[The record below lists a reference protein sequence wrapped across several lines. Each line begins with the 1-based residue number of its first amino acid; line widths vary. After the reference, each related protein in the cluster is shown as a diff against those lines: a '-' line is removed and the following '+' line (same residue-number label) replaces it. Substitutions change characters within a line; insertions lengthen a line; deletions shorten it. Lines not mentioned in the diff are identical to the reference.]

1 MNLFGRVC
9 QGVSLRYLMSLN
21 VIIFFVILIQEMFI
35 YSEKQGNKS
44 LQTNKGLIKYVQF
57 IPWIW
62 TCRNREQQ
70 NSHYYYKHMS
80 VRYLRVGWAHSVH
93 PFKNHCMWA
102 HTHTQTHSH
111 SLEQSCTWLES
122 WRVPHQ
128 VKPANKMKPASRGH
142 SNFSCF
148 TFPCFLSA
156 ICCLLGSTR
165 MIKNQCVIILS
176 LIHIRVGAN

>member
-1 MNLFGRVC
+1 
-9 QGVSLRYLMSLN
+9 
-21 VIIFFVILIQEMFI
+21 MFI

-44 LQTNKGLIKYVQF
+44 LQTNKRLLNMYDSF
-57 IPWIW
+57 LLNFNLHSELCPP
-62 TCRNREQQ
+62 NLEQQ

-80 VRYLRVGWAHSVH
+80 VRFLWVRWAHSMD

-102 HTHTQTHSH
+102 DIHRQTHSH
-111 SLEQSCTWLES
+111 SLEPSCTWLES
-122 WRVPHQ
+122 WRVPQ
-128 VKPANKMKPASRGH
+128 PANKMKPASRGH